1 MVSVL
6 DLILLKCREVGLFF
20 MALESER
27 SSRDDEVDAFGR
39 GVGEKLVA
47 CLVVP
52 GYPTLP
58 R

>member
-1 MVSVL
+1 
-6 DLILLKCREVGLFF
+6 
-20 MALESER
+20 MALKSER
-27 SSRDDEVDAFGR
+27 SSKDDEVDAFGR
-39 GVGEKLVA
+39 GVGNKLVA

>member
-1 MVSVL
+1 
-6 DLILLKCREVGLFF
+6 

-39 GVGEKLVA
+39 GVGNKPVA
-47 CLVVP
+47 CLVVS